1 MFDKPIFFFVFFPYV
16 NFEKLRDKLLKV
28 VVDDRVI
35 EGLTRQISK
44 PFHVFFFLFFFNI
57 FYQDMNRRQDSRM
70 IIEMKEQ
77 LRRLQE
83 RRQELESRQADE
95 EEVFGQSM
103 VPHLSRVMRYLMS
116 AIQDNWFLISN
127 NIRID

>member
-1 MFDKPIFFFVFFPYV
+1 
-16 NFEKLRDKLLKV
+16 
-28 VVDDRVI
+28 
-35 EGLTRQISK
+35 
-44 PFHVFFFLFFFNI
+44 
-57 FYQDMNRRQDSRM
+57 MNRRQDSRM